1 MNHNFRM
8 KISAYIPFAVM
19 LMLAFPA
26 CDSKSPDAAAMSGS
40 HEHGAQ
46 DGKNPLYQCAM
57 HPNVVAQ
64 KPGDCPIC
72 GMALQPVKKIDAKGI
87 SGRAPV
93 ELTGQQRQL
102 INIRTAAV
110 EEGPVS
116 QTLRAVGSV
125 VPDETKT
132 GAVNSRVMGW
142 VEKLNVDTT
151 GELVE
156 KGQTLMAIYSPDL
169 YSAQTDYLL
178 AAGRGGVLAE
188 TARLRLQLL
197 GISDEQIQ
205 QLKASGEA
213 TNTLELTAPLSG
225 TVMEKNVV
233 PAQMVQPGMTLYKI
247 ADLSQVW
254 VQAEIYE
261 SELPFVSK
269 GQTATV
275 SIPAYPE
282 RQWEGTVD
290 FIYPFLDAKTRTN
303 RVRLVFDNPDSLLKP
318 NMYVNVEIQNEL
330 ESRLTVP
337 ARAVFDTGRRQYL
350 FVEQKPGLF
359 VPHVV
364 TTGPRVGDRQ
374 VIRSGVNKGDEVVI
388 DGNFLLDSE
397 SQLKS
402 AASGPDD
409 EMQSDMGKMD
419 MGAKHPLPKA
429 AGEATGKLMDNYGK
443 IREALAADTIDKLA
457 PLAES
462 MRKALMDLHS
472 PEVMPEQAMD
482 DYMAKLAALEK
493 ALADFPPQEI
503 AAARVAFGNVSASVI
518 AFLKEFPPP
527 LATPLQIV
535 HCPMWSKSPA
545 DWLQTDTTI
554 GNPFLGH
561 DMPSCGEIVSTI
573 EGGAAQ

>member
-1 MNHNFRM
+1 ML
-8 KISAYIPFAVM
+8 
-19 LMLAFPA
+19 LMLALSS
-26 CDSKSPDAAAMSGS
+26 CDSKSPDKAAMADSDEHSG
-40 HEHGAQ
+40 H
-46 DGKNPLYQCAM
+46 DGENPLYQCAM
-57 HPNVVAQ
+57 HPNVVSD
-64 KPGDCPIC
+64 KPGDGPIC
-72 GMALQPVKKIDAKGI
+72 GMKLQPVKKIDAKGI
-87 SGRAPV
+87 PGRAPV

-132 GAVNSRVMGW
+132 GALNSRVMGW
-142 VEKLNVDTT
+142 VEKLHVDTT
-151 GELVE
+151 GERVE
-156 KGQTLMAIYSPDL
+156 KGQPLMAIYSPEL
-169 YSAQTDYLL
+169 YTAQTDFILSASRGGSL
-178 AAGRGGVLAE
+178 AASSRK
-188 TARLRLQLL
+188 RLELL
-197 GISDEQIQ
+197 GISDKQIES
-205 QLKASGEA
+205 LAAGGEA

-233 PAQMVQPGMTLYKI
+233 PEQMVQPGMTLYKI
-247 ADLSQVW
+247 ANLSQVW
-254 VQAEIYE
+254 IQAEIYE

-275 SIPAYPE
+275 SIPAYPD
-282 RQWEGTVD
+282 RKLKGTVD
-290 FIYPFLDAKTRTN
+290 FIYPFLEAKTRTN
-303 RVRLVFDNPDSLLKP
+303 RVRLVFDNPDGLLKP

-330 ESRLTVP
+330 GGRLTVP

-350 FVEQKPGLF
+350 FVEQEPGLF

-409 EMQSDMGKMD
+409 EMQNHMGKMD
-419 MGAKHPLPKA
+419 MGGKHPLPKA

-443 IREALAADTIDKLA
+443 IREALAEDKTDNLA
-457 PLAES
+457 PLAEG
-462 MRKALMDLHS
+462 MRKSLVDLHS
-472 PEVMPEQAMD
+472 PAAMPEQAMD
-482 DYMAKLAALEK
+482 DYMEKLAELERCV
-493 ALADFPPQEI
+493 AVFPPPDMESARKQFGAI
-503 AAARVAFGNVSASVI
+503 SAALIDLF
-518 AFLKEFPPP
+518 KTFPPP
-527 LATPLQIV
+527 LARPLQIV